1 MSVVICN
8 RVRRRAALATV
19 LPSPSDQHVML
30 ERLSNLAGLPSTR
43 LMSFVVMPLVLGAMM
58 LLNGFQEYRRV
69 NGRRRRAVNSA

>member
-1 MSVVICN
+1 MNAVRCS

-19 LPSPSDQHVML
+19 LPSPSDQQVML
-30 ERLSNLAGLPSTR
+30 ERLSSLAGLPSTR

-69 NGRRRRAVNSA
+69 NGRRRRMVTST